1 MCRYANILTGR
12 LLFLDTTL
20 QGMIQR
26 FEDEYPETRLQP
38 SDAASTTSSKLSSS
52 PPTSFVPTL
61 ENSVSTDFTADQSD
75 EDEPSTLR
83 SRHNSDVSLASRHM
97 SLEEGR
103 LHRFGHRVRTGL
115 FNPSRPTTP
124 DVSENH
130 VSFISGTADDQ
141 GLPEHLRT
149 LRAYFQNYSGDEM
162 RHMIE
167 GKGWEQAFNSVVE
180 NAEELRNL
188 EKEDPEQ
195 FKLFKESQIAALKNR
210 NPDIFAPGEKGRESA
225 EADGGD
231 DFAIED

>member
-1 MCRYANILTGR
+1 
-12 LLFLDTTL
+12 
-20 QGMIQR
+20 MIQR

-38 SDAASTTSSKLSSS
+38 SDTASTTSSKLSSS
-52 PPTSFVPTL
+52 PPTSAVPTL
-61 ENSVSTDFTADQSD
+61 DNSISTDFSAQPESD

-115 FNPSRPTTP
+115 LNPSRPTTP
-124 DVSENH
+124 DIHDNH
-130 VSFISGTADDQ
+130 ASFISGTADDQ

-162 RHMIE
+162 RTMIE
-167 GKGWEQAFNSVVE
+167 GKGWEQAFDSVVE

-188 EKEDPEQ
+188 EREDPTQ
-195 FKLFKESQIAALKNR
+195 FKIFRESQIAALKNR
-210 NPDIFAPGEKGRESA
+210 NPDIFAPGERGPRLS
-225 EADGGD
+225 GD
-231 DFAIED
+231 ANDFAVED